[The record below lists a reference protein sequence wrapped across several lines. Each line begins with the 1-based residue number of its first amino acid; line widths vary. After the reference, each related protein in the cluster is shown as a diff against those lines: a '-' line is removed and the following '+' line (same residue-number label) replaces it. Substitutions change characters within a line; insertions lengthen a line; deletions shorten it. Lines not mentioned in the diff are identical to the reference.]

1 MILEH
6 LYDNLSDENK
16 SSTTYKEL
24 HETMVKIDTMLH
36 NQTSLDETNIVTL
49 CDLISDTQYIMQK
62 QSFIKGFRY
71 AVQMLKECF

>member
-6 LYDNLSDENK
+6 IYDNLSDENK
-16 SSTTYKEL
+16 SSTTYREL
-24 HETMVKIDTMLH
+24 HEIMAKIDKMLH

-62 QSFIKGFRY
+62 QSFIRGFRY

>member
-24 HETMVKIDTMLH
+24 HETMAKIDTMLH
-36 NQTSLDETNIVTL
+36 NQTSLDETNIVAL
-49 CDLISDTQYIMQK
+49 CDLI
-62 QSFIKGFRY
+62 
-71 AVQMLKECF
+71 